1 MTDTVPVDPNGQP
14 CPSWY
19 GPERGLEGIAS
30 DVEVSTDA
38 KTPGGGVH
46 RRLPA
51 L

>member
-1 MTDTVPVDPNGQP
+1 MTDTVPVDPDRAAAQL
-14 CPSWY
+14 
-19 GPERGLEGIAS
+19 RAA
-30 DVEVSTDA
+30 VEVSTDA